1 MHKKV
6 SGGVFL
12 TARISHHL
20 IPDGHVLWKKNAN
33 ITVSI
38 IYFSFNILNIVKVA
52 QCIFLMELDFLAI
65 MFWQRPCLN
74 THMDNS

>member
-6 SGGVFL
+6 SGEVSL

-20 IPDGHVLWKKNAN
+20 IPDGHVLWKKNVN

-65 MFWQRPCLN
+65 MF
-74 THMDNS
+74 

>member
-1 MHKKV
+1 MF
-6 SGGVFL
+6 SE
-12 TARISHHL
+12 
-20 IPDGHVLWKKNAN
+20 KKNAN

-38 IYFSFNILNIVKVA
+38 IYFSFNILNIVRKVA

-65 MFWQRPCLN
+65 MLWQRPCLN